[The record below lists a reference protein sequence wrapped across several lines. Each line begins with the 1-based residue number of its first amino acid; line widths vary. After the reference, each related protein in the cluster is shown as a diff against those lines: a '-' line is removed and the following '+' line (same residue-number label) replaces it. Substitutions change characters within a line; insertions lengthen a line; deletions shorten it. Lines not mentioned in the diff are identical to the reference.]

1 MGALLMSLQP
11 ASHPRPHWRSS
22 SSEASL
28 LTAKIE
34 IFILV
39 PRVGPGPLKLTRPKQ
54 DYPDTRMSLPQQG
67 SSSISEASLPTAKI
81 DSLHIDRDI

>member
-1 MGALLMSLQP
+1 MLLRRQP
-11 ASHPRPHWRSS
+11 APPPRPHWRSS

-34 IFILV
+34 KFILV
-39 PRVGPGPLKLTRPKQ
+39 PRVGPGPSKLTGQRQ